1 MCSVFVDFIP
11 FYYYNAKREVKKIC
25 INSDKLI
32 DNNPVKTKNS
42 RKKTIKKRKAH
53 GNSGLCGVNTIYT
66 A

>member
-1 MCSVFVDFIP
+1 MRAVYLWILYHFIITVQ
-11 FYYYNAKREVKKIC
+11 KEKLKKC

-32 DNNPVKTKNS
+32 DNKPVKTKKS